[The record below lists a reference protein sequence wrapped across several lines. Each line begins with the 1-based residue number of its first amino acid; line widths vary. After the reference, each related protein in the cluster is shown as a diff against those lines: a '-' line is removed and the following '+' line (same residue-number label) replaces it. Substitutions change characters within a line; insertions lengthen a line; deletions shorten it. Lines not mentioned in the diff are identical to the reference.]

1 MVSHRCV
8 LWAVGELNSTDSST
22 VKSITNET
30 GRCLIGSISCG
41 KFEIGFFFFLGAD
54 VVLLNVFVYLNS
66 LCFICS
72 HVLSEFVL

>member
-30 GRCLIGSISCG
+30 CRCLIGSISCG
-41 KFEIGFFFFLGAD
+41 KFEIVFFF
-54 VVLLNVFVYLNS
+54 VQM
-66 LCFICS
+66 LCC
-72 HVLSEFVL
+72 